1 MGDEEEQFMNA
12 YRPVAFQPPVYR
24 PAYLGQAVVAPAPV
38 VAAPS
43 TTPVALPEGLIW
55 TAAAAAAAYAG
66 VRTGMKEHGFLSVV
80 GWVGGIAAGL
90 AALTGLTGL
99 VAPTVARGFPIRWY
113 FY

>member
-1 MGDEEEQFMNA
+1 MNA
-12 YRPVAFQPPVYR
+12 YRPGAFQPPVYR
-24 PAYLGQAVVAPAPV
+24 PVHLGQVVAPVAPAPV
-38 VAAPS
+38 VTAPS
-43 TTPVALPEGLIW
+43 PSPVALPEGLVW

-66 VRTGMKEHGFLSVV
+66 IRTGMKEHGFLSVV

-113 FY
+113 FVS